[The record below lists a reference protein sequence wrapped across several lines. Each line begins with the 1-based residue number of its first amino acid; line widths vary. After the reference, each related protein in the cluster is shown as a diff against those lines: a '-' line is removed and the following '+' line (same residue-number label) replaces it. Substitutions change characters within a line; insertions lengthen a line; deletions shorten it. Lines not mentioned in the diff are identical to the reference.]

1 VSVLETAGGEQLS
14 VSGVAL
20 GHPGYSSPEQ
30 AMGEGPPDGR
40 SDIYSLG
47 CVLYEML
54 AGEPPFTGATATAVL
69 ARQLSDEVRP
79 IRTVRAEVP
88 GELEQ
93 AVMRA
98 LAKRPEER
106 FSTAGEFREALRR
119 RN

>member
-1 VSVLETAGGEQLS
+1 
-14 VSGVAL
+14 
-20 GHPGYSSPEQ
+20 
-30 AMGEGPPDGR
+30 MGEGPPDGR